1 MNRLLA
7 LITLVLL
14 TSLALPSTGMA
25 HESTG
30 LSDRMHAQSSA
41 IDRGVTSGTL
51 PAEDARWLKR
61 ELRTVRI
68 DAEIL
73 SQKRTSSPVNVALL
87 HARLD
92 QIADTIRCSLA
103 MHSTPQPSPSVA
115 QR

>member
-1 MNRLLA
+1 MNRLLI
-7 LITLVLL
+7 LITLALL
-14 TSLALPSTGMA
+14 TSLALPATGMA

-30 LSDRMHAQSSA
+30 LNDRMRTQSSA
-41 IDRGVTSGTL
+41 IERGVTTGTL
-51 PAEDARWLKR
+51 PAEEARWLKR

-73 SQKRTSSPVNVALL
+73 SKKNTPSPVNVAML

-103 MHSTPQPSPSVA
+103 MHTTPQSHPSVA